1 MDRKD
6 VIVSKVPKPIKRLDG
21 FISHMNRLMH
31 TRESHD
37 FVILF
42 LAFATHFV
50 ATALE
55 TPVPERLK
63 QWATRI
69 SSLCLRSIPTRLTS
83 VASFSKLSSHFAR
96 IAACRP
102 VLAERA
108 RALSNIMDDWQIIT
122 RLWGILG
129 VWTDGKELL
138 TGLIRT
144 RDGSDEFDEHPRDY
158 LISKTIRATYVLGL
172 FSYLL
177 SENLAWLTRRGVL
190 RKSEK
195 SESRLMIWSLKGWG
209 VYVFSELAQLLH
221 DSSLTRRGMREED
234 EGSKGE
240 WRRKLVQML
249 LYAPL
254 TVHWIKG
261 GGLFPETLAS
271 FLAAYTEYITVKELW
286 RASA

>member
-1 MDRKD
+1 MDKKD
-6 VIVSKVPKPIKRLDG
+6 VMISKVPKTIKKLDG

-31 TRESHD
+31 TRENHD
-37 FVILF
+37 AVILF

-63 QWATRI
+63 QWATRFSTI
-69 SSLCLRSIPTRLTS
+69 CLRRIPTRLSS
-83 VASFSKLSSHFAR
+83 VALFSKLSAHIAR
-96 IAACRP
+96 FRASRP

-108 RALSNIMDDWQIIT
+108 RALSDIMDDWQIIT
-122 RLWGILG
+122 RLWGMLG
-129 VWTDGKELL
+129 IWTDGKEFLA
-138 TGLIRT
+138 GLIRT
-144 RDGSDEFDEHPRDY
+144 KDGSDEFDEHPRDY
-158 LISKTIRATYVLGL
+158 LISKAIKATYVLGL
-172 FSYLL
+172 FSYLG

-209 VYVFSELAQLLH
+209 IYVFSELAQLLH
-221 DSSLTRRGMREED
+221 DRSLTNRGLREED
-234 EGSKGE
+234 EDSKGE

-254 TVHWIKG
+254 TFHWIKG
-261 GGLFPETLAS
+261 GELFPETLAS